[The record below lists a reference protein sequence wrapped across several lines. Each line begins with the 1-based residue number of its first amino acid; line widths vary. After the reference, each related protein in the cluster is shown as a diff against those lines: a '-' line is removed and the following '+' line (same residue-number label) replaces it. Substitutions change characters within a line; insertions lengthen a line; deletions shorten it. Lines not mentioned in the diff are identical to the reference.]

1 MRVPVGYKAV
11 TMAQQLG
18 AVINLPDPQM
28 APWATHFAD
37 PYHLITETAVEID
50 GVAHTSSV

>member
-1 MRVPVGYKAV
+1 VPVGYKAV

-18 AVINLPDPQM
+18 AVINLPDSQM

-37 PYHLITETAVEID
+37 PYNLIMETAVEID